1 MKKIAF
7 IYINTLFAVLFSGFP
22 TMQAQEKALILR
34 LSGASSL
41 TNDLCH
47 DYSQYIPR
55 IKCITSA
62 AGTDT
67 IMVDRTAV
75 SVSAYGSDYVS
86 GFEKS
91 WLWGTLNNGVIT
103 LVFDKNPYSRRMGS
117 VIITK
122 SDGTQQDIRVIQRG
136 KTLIDSLVYGDGNAI
151 LKLSVPAGQGTLET
165 IRNAVAATSSKPWFR
180 ATIKNGLVNYE
191 FDDNLGDAQRSAR
204 LSISTSDGTNMTIN
218 VVQQGMPYPVSD
230 REDTRI
236 FNWAMQADKF
246 YITNPNS
253 SPLNLYFGE
262 FLAYNSWRSRFFV
275 PTDAALGTYYDEVS
289 SQSQQPRVLSFY
301 YSTRLQDRATPVKAR
316 AYSWDP
322 VTNEIGNSVPGAIS
336 NPIIN
341 NRLKDLLDSH
351 IIVHSDAESATGFGS
366 LNQYYVTEGG
376 SAVKISNTTD
386 GRLTS
391 DFDPAGNNFYVQGG
405 FQIDNDSMINVSRTY
420 DLRGETSGIFDGEGL
435 LHVIDRPIQ
444 TTMKSV
450 YSVLSDGAEA
460 SPFYQF
466 FNLCQ
471 IDADILDR
479 AGLADSVDNDEVE
492 SELEKYTIF
501 TSSQNGLTD
510 NVRFF
515 DSDHY
520 TVYVPTNEAIREA
533 IDQGLP
539 TWEQITDV
547 ITAGEAEVDAA
558 TEAGLPEPEIL
569 DITRRYKFKAQAMI
583 TYLVNFLKYHFQ
595 NNSVFADRLA
605 VKPAYYETACQND
618 SANGNRYVKVSSI
631 GNGTLFV
638 QSVYGIN
645 PTDGFDIVGPLCQ
658 VVDDASRKNILT
670 RDYTLSTIATR
681 ANNATIETSS
691 YAVVHQIDGV
701 LNFKELDGG
710 RYDTDWATIEAAG
723 LFLEKYSIKE

>member
-1 MKKIAF
+1 
-7 IYINTLFAVLFSGFP
+7 
-22 TMQAQEKALILR
+22 
-34 LSGASSL
+34 
-41 TNDLCH
+41 
-47 DYSQYIPR
+47 
-55 IKCITSA
+55 
-62 AGTDT
+62 
-67 IMVDRTAV
+67 MVDRTAV

-91 WLWGTLNNGVIT
+91 WLGGTLNNGVIT
-103 LVFDKNPYSRRMGS
+103 LVFDKNSYSRRMGS

-122 SDGTQQDIRVIQRG
+122 SDGTQQGIIVIQRG

-236 FNWAMQADKF
+236 FNWAMHADDS
-246 YITNPNS
+246 YITNWNS

-301 YSTRLQDRATPVKAR
+301 YSTRLQDRAAPVKAR

-322 VTNEIGNSVPGAIS
+322 VTNEIGNSVPGTIS
-336 NPIIN
+336 ASIIN

-366 LNQYYVTEGG
+366 LNQYYVTKGG

-471 IDADILDR
+471 IDADILNR

-515 DSDHY
+515 NTFRY
-520 TVYVPTNEAIREA
+520 TVYVPTNEAIQEA
-533 IDQGLP
+533 FNQGLP
-539 TWEQITDV
+539 TWDEITEV
-547 ITAGEAEVDAA
+547 ITSGEAEVNAA
-558 TEAGLPEPEIL
+558 TEAGRPESEIL

-583 TYLVNFLKYHFQ
+583 TCLVNFLKYHFQ